1 MHSKS
6 DNIGCMIY
14 DKADKVIQNLLELVL
29 IRHQIRLKTLM
40 RGSGFIFDCVICYI
54 TDVIK

>member
-1 MHSKS
+1 
-6 DNIGCMIY
+6 MIY
-14 DKADKVIQNLLELVL
+14 DKADKVIQNLLELIL
-29 IRHQIRLKTLM
+29 IRHQIRLKTLK

>member
-1 MHSKS
+1 
-6 DNIGCMIY
+6 MIY
-14 DKADKVIQNLLELVL
+14 DKADKVIQNLLELIL